1 MSTTANYRHSTV
13 NTDEPANRRLNP
25 PPPPPKPPAAAQPP
39 RPAGGAGD
47 PIRPS
52 HYSMLPVD
60 CPGCGRR
67 IEAARVC
74 EAMPSGWLFNTV
86 KYLFRFQFKGKPL
99 EDLRKARECLDR
111 EIQLRE
117 ATEN

>member
-1 MSTTANYRHSTV
+1 M
-13 NTDEPANRRLNP
+13 PALAKQL
-25 PPPPPKPPAAAQPP
+25 PKPV
-39 RPAGGAGD
+39 GGTGD

-117 ATEN
+117 AAEN